1 MQQMLKPIMFADDT
15 SFFSSHSNVKDLIDI
30 ANKEIKNVS
39 EWCSINKSSVNT
51 KKKQKIYFS
60 MRKEIKTTSH
70 FA

>member
-1 MQQMLKPIMFADDT
+1 MLKPIMFADDT

-51 KKKQKIYFS
+51 KKNKKYIFP
-60 MRKEIKTTSH
+60 
-70 FA
+70 

>member
-51 KKKQKIYFS
+51 KKNKKYIFP
-60 MRKEIKTTSH
+60 
-70 FA
+70 